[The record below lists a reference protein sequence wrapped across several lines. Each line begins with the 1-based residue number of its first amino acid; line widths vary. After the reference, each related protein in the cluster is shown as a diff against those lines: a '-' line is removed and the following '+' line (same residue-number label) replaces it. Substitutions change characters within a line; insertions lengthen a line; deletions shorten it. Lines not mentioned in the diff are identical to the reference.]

1 VVEETPEKHDK
12 MMAVVQGLTHFN
24 MFVWADIMKNMN
36 FDIAKSFSF
45 VSPIYKIMI
54 SSV

>member
-1 VVEETPEKHDK
+1 

-36 FDIAKSFSF
+36 FDIEKSFSF